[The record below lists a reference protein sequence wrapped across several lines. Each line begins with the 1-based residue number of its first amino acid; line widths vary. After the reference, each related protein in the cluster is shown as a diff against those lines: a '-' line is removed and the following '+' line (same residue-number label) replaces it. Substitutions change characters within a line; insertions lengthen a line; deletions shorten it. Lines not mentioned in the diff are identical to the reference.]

1 MFYIGGG
8 DSMQL
13 TLYGDESGTITLCNN
28 PEFKFFYIG
37 MISTEEEQKVK
48 RVFRNAKKAY
58 CKQYRP
64 NRNLKKEFKG
74 SEMSAHMKRFIFE
87 QLISKT
93 DIKFHFIV
101 SDNHHLRKVL
111 REKPH
116 ITFNF
121 LIGRFLKKHCFD
133 TYESIDL
140 VLDNRNKSVDNLKD
154 LEHYLE
160 TELIATTN
168 VQYVNVNYVDSSQNE
183 LVQVADVFNNLL
195 YRYGNGQRLEE
206 YNKCVKEYDRNLETL
221 QMMRDRIKFCLLFP
235 RENCDFEIFD

>member
-1 MFYIGGG
+1 ML
-8 DSMQL
+8 L
-13 TLYGDESGTITLCNN
+13 TLYGDESGTITLCND
-28 PEFKFFYIG
+28 PKFKFFYIG
-37 MISTEEEQKVK
+37 MISTEEQKKVK

-64 NRNLKKEFKG
+64 NRNLTKEFKG

-87 QLISKT
+87 QLINKT

-121 LIGRFLKKHCFD
+121 LIGRFLKRNCCEEYTHI
-133 TYESIDL
+133 TL

-154 LEHYLE
+154 LDHYLS

-168 VQYVNVNYVDSSQNE
+168 IRSVNVLYVDSMQSD
-183 LVQVADVFNNLL
+183 LVQIADVFNNLL
-195 YRYGNGQRLEE
+195 YRYGNGKRIGESNKCTKE
-206 YNKCVKEYDRNLETL
+206 YNDNLATL
-221 QMMRDRIKFCLLFP
+221 KMLSNRIQYSLLFP
-235 RENCDFEIFD
+235 RNNCDFEINY